1 MATTAPLTGNLLDT
15 VRDPV
20 SPGRRT
26 AGRLIIWLAT
36 AAFGLLIV
44 LQGLDAA
51 KLIDLGFESPLRAHR
66 GPRSGELG
74 QLPFGGEA
82 RFVRGPGEAALA
94 WLTREHRTR
103 LRRDLGLPRLL
114 TPFEEVGAWVVE
126 QVRAVGAD
134 LVVMVQIEFAGPVL
148 AGAGCATVMMTHN
161 HESSVAWA
169 DLRRATRRTLKSDL
183 FRMWKVL
190 TCERRGFSFSEQV
203 WCVSNADAKRYA
215 GKPVP
220 AGRLFVIPN
229 IVPPSAFRAT
239 PPVGTPGVGVFFGH
253 LGYPPNREA
262 VLTILEVSRDLRAK
276 GCDHEFL
283 VLGNGADD
291 AVRAA
296 VAEAP
301 SVTLLG
307 FVDDLMAVLDRAAVV
322 IAPLGFGGGT
332 KLKVLEAMA
341 AGRPVLTT
349 DVGVEGIDG
358 IENDVHAV
366 VRPLGDAFVT
376 QAEDMLRHPAKYHS
390 IGTAGQALVRRDYS
404 MDALDAA
411 VSDAVSRL
419 TNWPYPRSG

>member
-1 MATTAPLTGNLLDT
+1 M
-15 VRDPV
+15 VVVKHFDPIDSGSV
-20 SPGRRT
+20 
-26 AGRLIIWLAT
+26 LQT
-36 AAFGLLIV
+36 AALASALARHGDLTV
-44 LQGLDAA
+44 
-51 KLIDLGFESPLRAHR
+51 IDLGFEIPLRAHR

-74 QLPFGGEA
+74 ELPFGGHA
-82 RFVRGPGEAALA
+82 RYVRGPGEAALA
-94 WLTREHRTR
+94 WLPKEHRKR
-103 LRRDLGLPRLL
+103 LRRDIGLPRLL
-114 TPFEEVGAWVVE
+114 MPLEEVSAWALE

-134 LVVMVQIEFAGPVL
+134 LVVMVQVEFAGPIL
-148 AGAGCATVMMTHN
+148 AGAGCPTVMMTHN

-169 DLRRATRRTLKSDL
+169 DLRRTKRATVKGDL
-183 FRMWKVL
+183 FRMGKVL
-190 TCERRGFSFSEQV
+190 AYERRGFPRSEQV

-262 VLTILEVSRDLRAK
+262 VLTIIEVSRDLHAR
-276 GCDHEFL
+276 GCDHEFQ

-291 AVRAA
+291 ALRAA

-307 FVDDLMAVLDRAAVV
+307 FVDDLMAVLDRSAVV

-349 DVGVEGIDG
+349 DFGVEGIDG

-366 VRPLGDAFVT
+366 VRPLGDAFTT
-376 QAEDMLRHPAKYHS
+376 QAEDMLRHPAKYHG

-404 MDALDAA
+404 MDTLDAA
-411 VSDAVSRL
+411 VSDALAQL
-419 TNWPYPRSG
+419 TGWPYFQSG